1 MSKNGVTIIFNYL
14 DDFLTLGKPGLDE
27 CQLNLTS
34 ILVTCNS
41 TGLPVEVDKC
51 QGPVSCIL
59 FLGMELNSVAL
70 EIHLPGD
77 KLANLRSLLHSWRG
91 RKACRK
97 RELLPLIGSLS
108 LMHVNQSDQVEHS
121 CVGSSLIDNN

>member
-1 MSKNGVTIIFNYL
+1 M
-14 DDFLTLGKPGLDE
+14 DDFVTLSKLGSDE
-27 CQLNLTS
+27 CQPNLTS
-34 ILVTCNS
+34 ML
-41 TGLPVEVDKC
+41 VDKC

-59 FLGMELNSVAL
+59 FLGMELDSVAL

-77 KLANLRSLLHSWRG
+77 KLANLKSLPNSWRG

-108 LMHVNQSDQVEHS
+108 HACIAV
-121 CVGSSLIDNN
+121 